1 MKKLLGFLI
10 PVCIISFICFGVS
23 SMFLPRSG
31 YSVGDP
37 INDGNKYV
45 FEGVVNTDRTWR
57 IFDEFPIINLNSS
70 GVKTIVNQHD
80 GNEIIVSASVPS
92 GRNVYVG
99 AYYDDEQLTIETSRD
114 NVSFSDI
121 VDSFGKVLWSED
133 IFTSSDGVVV
143 TVSFPKSIYDYVN
156 VKLGSG
162 ELYVDEL
169 YAKNN
174 DIRVGSGTLR
184 MSRSKRYVSEYLGV
198 YIGSGDVKIKDYH
211 SNSFDV
217 HLGSGK
223 CEISGLEGNGTLDMG
238 SGSCK
243 LITND
248 SLSTFSGDISS
259 GKLELYVA
267 EGGAQITASVGSGS
281 VNVNAYGVEEK
292 VNNSTVECE
301 QPIVFGNAEA
311 ALDIELGSGKVSI
324 LPCEKAPDIQINIP
338 KTAAADKTDSAETA
352 TDSGVVT
359 DSVDVSSDY

>member
-31 YSVGDP
+31 YSVGNP
-37 INDGNKYV
+37 IYDDKKYV
-45 FEGVVNTDRTWR
+45 FEGVVNTDRNWR
-57 IFDEFPIINLNSS
+57 ILDEFPTINLNSS

-80 GNEIIVSASVPS
+80 GNDIIVSASVPS

-99 AYYDDEQLTIETSRD
+99 AYYDDDQLTIETSRD

-133 IFTSSDGVVV
+133 IFTYSDGVVV

-156 VKLGSG
+156 IKLGSG

-174 DIRVGSGTLR
+174 DIRVGSGTLQ
-184 MSRSKRYVSEYLGV
+184 MSRSKRYVSEYLAV
-198 YIGSGDVKIKDYH
+198 NIGSGNVKIKEYH
-211 SNSFDV
+211 SNNFNV
-217 HLGSGK
+217 YIGSGK
-223 CEISGLEGNGTLDMG
+223 CEISGLEGYGTLDMG
-238 SGSCK
+238 SGKCK

-248 SLSTFSGDISS
+248 GLSRFSGDIGS
-259 GKLELYVA
+259 GNLELYVA

-292 VNNSTVECE
+292 VSNSTDECE
-301 QPIVFGNAEA
+301 QPIIFGNAEA
-311 ALDIELGSGKVSI
+311 TIDIELGSGKVTI
-324 LPCEKAPDIQINIP
+324 LPCEQAPDIQINIP
-338 KTAAADKTDSAETA
+338 KMAATDKTDSAET
-352 TDSGVVT
+352 VVT
-359 DSVDVSSDY
+359 DSVDVSSDD